1 MKTEEK
7 KGIKKIDI
15 PKYSLSE
22 ELLSA
27 ISHGVGVLLSIA
39 ALVLCI
45 VRSAHHHDAYAVVSS
60 SLYGA
65 TSILLYLMSTLYHSL
80 KVNNAKRVFRIIDH
94 CTIFLLIAGTFTPF
108 CLVAIRKYSV
118 ALGWSMFGIIWATA
132 IVGIS
137 LTAVDLNKFK
147 KMGMIL
153 YLVMGWAVLIA
164 FKGIWKIV
172 PKRGILLLFLG
183 GVVYTIGAIIYG
195 IGKKH
200 KYMHSLFHFVVLLAS
215 VLFFFSIFLYVI

>member
-1 MKTEEK
+1 MEEK
-7 KGIKKIDI
+7 KGLKKIEI

-22 ELLSA
+22 ELLSS
-27 ISHGVGVLLSIA
+27 ISHGVGALLSVA

-65 TSILLYLMSTLYHSL
+65 MSILLYTMSCLYHSL

-108 CLVAIRKYSV
+108 CLVAIRKYSI
-118 ALGWSMFGIIWATA
+118 ALGWTMFGVIWATA
-132 IVGIS
+132 IVGIT
-137 LTAVDLNKFK
+137 LTAVNLNKFK
-147 KMGMIL
+147 KLGMIL
-153 YLVMGWAVLIA
+153 YLIMGWAIIFA
-164 FKGIWKIV
+164 FKGIWHTV
-172 PKRGILLLFLG
+172 PKRGILLLVLG
-183 GVVYTIGAIIYG
+183 GVVYTIGAIFYG

-200 KYMHSLFHFVVLLAS
+200 KYMHSIFHFMVLIAS
-215 VLFFFSIFLYVI
+215 ILFFFSIYLYVL

>member
-1 MKTEEK
+1 MEEK

-15 PKYSLSE
+15 PKYTLSE
-22 ELLSA
+22 ELLNA

-45 VRSAHHHDAYAVVSS
+45 VKSAHHHDAYAVVSS

-65 TSILLYLMSTLYHSL
+65 MSILLYLMSTLYHSL

-132 IVGIS
+132 IVGIT
-137 LTAVDLNKFK
+137 LTAVNLNKFK
-147 KMGMIL
+147 KLGMIL
-153 YLVMGWAVLIA
+153 YLTMGWAVLVA
-164 FKGIWKIV
+164 FKGIWKTV
-172 PKRGILLLFLG
+172 PKRGILLLLLG
-183 GVVYTIGAIIYG
+183 GVVYTIGAILYG
-195 IGKKH
+195 VGKK
-200 KYMHSLFHFVVLLAS
+200 KKWMHSIFHLCILIASLLH
-215 VLFFFSIFLYVI
+215 FFCILLYVI